1 MSGWYCL
8 AWFPALIDSD
18 QPRYP
23 ELTLISAVGGML
35 ICLGFVATAQV
46 WAWASALQWLVQA
59 GLLWWLVIHATT
71 SRLGLNRA
79 DSKSVNYSN
88 LGWANR
94 LTILRGLLI
103 AMTGGYLFQDWPPG
117 LLVWLPGILYT
128 LAAVIDRLDG
138 YVARKSGQTSLLGV
152 ELDTVFDA
160 LGLAVA
166 PLLAVCYGQIHWSY
180 LLFSSAYYLFQW
192 GMYRRKLQGLP
203 VHKLPPNIMR
213 RAWAGFQ
220 MGFIGVVLFPLFTP
234 PLTTVAGFAFMLPVL
249 IGFCIDWLVVSGQI
263 DRQNV
268 VTQKWFARA
277 WGFNQAVMQPLLR
290 LIVVLVVLLL
300 IGQSDSQPE
309 FVMLIPALMVLTG
322 MAGRIGALIL
332 IGLFGIYYLN
342 HSFNMTGYVLVIGL
356 VWILLLGSG
365 RYSLWQGDE
374 AWVNRYDGA

>member
-1 MSGWYCL
+1 M
-8 AWFPALIDSD
+8 FIDSD
-18 QPRYP
+18 KKLPGLKQ
-23 ELTLISAVGGML
+23 ELHTLNMAGWFFMAVFAAISAFSQGKAFAIQWG
-35 ICLGFVATAQV
+35 IQTAII
-46 WAWASALQWLVQA
+46 WL
-59 GLLWWLVIHATT
+59 LVIHQ
-71 SRLGLNRA
+71 SRIRLHLNRPDHSRELYA
-79 DSKSVNYSN
+79 R

-94 LTILRGLLI
+94 LTIIRGGLI
-103 AMTGGYLFQDWPPG
+103 AVTGGFLFQNWPDEIFA
-117 LLVWLPGILYT
+117 WLPGIFYT
-128 LAAVIDRLDG
+128 ITAIIDRVDG
-138 YVARKSGQTSLLGV
+138 YVARKSRQTSLLGI
-152 ELDTVFDA
+152 ELDTVYDA
-160 LGLAVA
+160 LGLAIV

-203 VHKLPPNIMR
+203 VHTLPPNIMR

-220 MGFIGVVLFPLFTP
+220 MGFIGVVLFPVFTP

-277 WGFNQAVMQPLLR
+277 WSLNQAVMQPLLR
-290 LIVVLVVLLL
+290 LIVVLVVFLL

-332 IGLFGIYYLN
+332 IGLSGIYYLN
-342 HSFNMTGYVLVIGL
+342 HPFNMTGYILVTGL